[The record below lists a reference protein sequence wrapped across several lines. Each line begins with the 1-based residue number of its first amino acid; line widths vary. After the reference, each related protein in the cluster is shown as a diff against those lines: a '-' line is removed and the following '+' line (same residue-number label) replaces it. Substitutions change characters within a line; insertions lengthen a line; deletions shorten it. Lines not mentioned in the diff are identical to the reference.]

1 MRGPAGRARRAGPGD
16 AMPGSAGGQARSPE
30 PAPRGDQGAA
40 RCGRPGRPDGR
51 MRSGGRRQPLTWVGD
66 PIEKFPTSKTGAC
79 RPWMTRRLEG
89 RLGWMTRRLEG
100 RLGWM
105 TRRLE
110 GRLGWMTRRLEGR
123 LGWMTRRLEGR
134 LGWMARRLEGRLGWM
149 TRRLEGASDA
159 PGPPGGGTLPD
170 FSDLSMTSRACPVC
184 G

>member
-1 MRGPAGRARRAGPGD
+1 
-16 AMPGSAGGQARSPE
+16 
-30 PAPRGDQGAA
+30 GDQGAA

-100 RLGWM
+100 RLGWL
-105 TRRLE
+105 T
-110 GRLGWMTRRLEGR
+110 
-123 LGWMTRRLEGR
+123 
-134 LGWMARRLEGRLGWM
+134 RRLEGRLGWM

-184 G
+184 GSEAATVFAEQRIDPAALDGFAFASRKQPEYMHYRLVACPVCD